1 MFIILALY
9 QRVDYRQHR
18 RRNKLKRCCVG
29 RRGTHRGFGHG
40 DTSVTHLA
48 GLPTINMELDD
59 LSQSGI
65 RRIANYSP
73 YLDQLAGFAS
83 DMGLKQRSNLVHLE
97 QCLHSEWSLGQNT
110 ILSWTSLDDGI
121 LILVV
126 PHYAIAEYTA
136 SPSNDPRI
144 PARVSARFV
153 TELIS
158 GSRQLTLTQMQKVA
172 RLLEVEPRFIPL
184 RQPLTDHPVE
194 KEIIERMIR
203 RYGINYV
210 ASRAVTLFDI
220 VGFSLLTPFEQMT
233 QLNSL
238 SYSLNSAHAKMLEQ
252 DVGIDFARSSSGD
265 GFYIWNRDQGL
276 EANVNLYHFMHIVLA
291 DNAIARSKSVSKAV
305 PRLRACFHVGSCYE
319 FHQAEGLNPTIHNYI
334 VGDVTIE
341 LARMIEA
348 AMPGQILVGDFF
360 AELSGQNGFEESQV
374 NLDAIAFLRRAQGN
388 LSKLSGLELSGER
401 VSAIKCYL
409 TGERQGNTG
418 EFDIRRLKIR
428 DKHGLERTA
437 YNAKVNI
444 YRDTAEPILLGIED
458 RKLAVNGRIS

>member
-1 MFIILALY
+1 
-9 QRVDYRQHR
+9 
-18 RRNKLKRCCVG
+18 
-29 RRGTHRGFGHG
+29 
-40 DTSVTHLA
+40 
-48 GLPTINMELDD
+48 MELDD
-59 LSQSGI
+59 ISQSGI
-65 RRIANYSP
+65 RRIASYSP
-73 YLDQLAGFAS
+73 YLDQLAGLAS

-97 QCLHSEWSLGQNT
+97 QCLHNEWSLGQNT
-110 ILSWTSLDDGI
+110 ILSWAPLDDGI

-136 SPSNDPRI
+136 NPGDDPHM
-144 PARVSARFV
+144 PHRVSARFI

-158 GSRQLTLTQMQKVA
+158 GNRQLTLEQMQKVA
-172 RLLEVEPRFIPL
+172 RLLEVEPRFVAL
-184 RQPLTDHPVE
+184 RQPLSHHPVE
-194 KEIIERMIR
+194 TQIIERMIR

-238 SYSLNSAHAKMLEQ
+238 SYSLNSAHAKMLEL
-252 DVGIDFARSSSGD
+252 DVGINFARSSSGD

-291 DNAIARSKSVSKAV
+291 DNAIAGSKSISKAV

-319 FHQAEGLNPTIHNYI
+319 FHQAEGLNPTIHNFI

-341 LARMIEA
+341 LARMIDA
-348 AMPGQILVGDFF
+348 AQPGQILVGDFF
-360 AELSGQNGFEESQV
+360 AELGGPTLDLEESQV
-374 NLDAIAFLRRAQGN
+374 NLDAVAFLRRAQGN
-388 LSKLSGLELSGER
+388 LAKLSGLELSGER

-409 TGERQGNTG
+409 TGERLESG

-444 YRDTAEPILLGIED
+444 YRDMAEPILLGIED
-458 RKLAVNGRIS
+458 RKLRPHLPNA

>member
-1 MFIILALY
+1 
-9 QRVDYRQHR
+9 
-18 RRNKLKRCCVG
+18 
-29 RRGTHRGFGHG
+29 
-40 DTSVTHLA
+40 
-48 GLPTINMELDD
+48 MELDD

-65 RRIANYSP
+65 RRVANYSP
-73 YLDQLAGFAS
+73 YLDQLAGLAS
-83 DMGLKQRSNLVHLE
+83 EMELRQRSNLVHLE
-97 QCLHSEWSLGQNT
+97 QCLHDEWCLGQNT
-110 ILSWTSLDDGI
+110 ILSWTPLDDGI

-126 PHYAIAEYTA
+126 PHYAIAEYAAA
-136 SPSNDPRI
+136 SSEG
-144 PARVSARFV
+144 PAVSQQVSARFI

-172 RLLEVEPRFIPL
+172 RLLDVEPRFLAL
-184 RQPLTDHPVE
+184 RQALSDHPVE
-194 KEIIERMIR
+194 TQIIERMIR

-220 VGFSLLTPFEQMT
+220 VGFGLLTPFEQMT

-238 SYSLNSAHAKMLEQ
+238 SYSLNSAHAKMLEL
-252 DVGIDFARSSSGD
+252 DVNVNFARSSSGD
-265 GFYIWNRDQGL
+265 GFYVWNRDNGL

-291 DNAIARSKSVSKAV
+291 DNAIARSKSISKAV

-319 FHQAEGLNPTIHNYI
+319 FHQAEGLNPTIHNFI

-360 AELSGQNGFEESQV
+360 AQLAEPANGEEDSQV
-374 NLDAIAFLRRAQGN
+374 DLDAVAFLRRAQGN
-388 LSKLSGLELSGER
+388 LAKLSGLELSGER

-409 TGERQGNTG
+409 TGERQDNGA
-418 EFDIRRLKIR
+418 FDIRKLRIR
-428 DKHGLERTA
+428 DKHGLERAA

-458 RKLAVNGRIS
+458 RKLDSNGRMV